1 MRIAQKALLKIIN
14 LCAKIILFDK
24 ILDNKTDNGF
34 NGLNI
39 RYTMQVILC
48 GQILTCLILQAQL

>member
-24 ILDNKTDNGF
+24 ILDNKIDNGF
-34 NGLNI
+34 NVMLYIGLIIN
-39 RYTMQVILC
+39 
-48 GQILTCLILQAQL
+48 

>member
-24 ILDNKTDNGF
+24 ILDNKIDIWF
-34 NGLNI
+34 NGLTI
-39 RYTMQVILC
+39 RHI
-48 GQILTCLILQAQL
+48 

>member
-34 NGLNI
+34 NGLTI
-39 RYTMQVILC
+39 HPI
-48 GQILTCLILQAQL
+48 